1 MNRNI
6 KIIINSLSFIIIIL
20 ALLLLYIYLLD
31 ARHTFSI
38 IGFSLALIYLEIKNK
53 FWANPLFIDSIEI
66 SKETIKIKHTNPMLK
81 KGETTFDSNE
91 ISNFRNIK
99 KNIFT
104 KNNRIEFDYRQL
116 KTKFVYL
123 KSEIQEIKKLEESI
137 SHNKSV

>member
-66 SKETIKIKHTNPMLK
+66 SKE
-81 KGETTFDSNE
+81 
-91 ISNFRNIK
+91 
-99 KNIFT
+99 
-104 KNNRIEFDYRQL
+104 
-116 KTKFVYL
+116 
-123 KSEIQEIKKLEESI
+123 
-137 SHNKSV
+137 

>member
-6 KIIINSLSFIIIIL
+6 KIYINSLSFIIIIL
-20 ALLLLYIYLLD
+20 ALLLIYIYFLD

-53 FWANPLFIDSIEI
+53 FWAYPLFIDSIEI
-66 SKETIKIKHTNPMLK
+66 SKEIIKIKHINPMLK
-81 KGETTFDSNE
+81 KGEIAFDSNE

-104 KNNRIEFDYRQL
+104 KNNRIEFDYKKI

-123 KSEIQEIKKLEESI
+123 NSEKEEIKKLEESI
-137 SHNKSV
+137 SQNKSV

>member
-6 KIIINSLSFIIIIL
+6 KIIINSLSFLIIIL
-20 ALLLLYIYLLD
+20 VLLLVYFYLLD

-38 IGFSLALIYLEIKNK
+38 LGFSLALIYLEIKNK

-66 SKETIKIKHTNPMLK
+66 SKETIRIKYTIPMLK
-81 KGETTFDSNE
+81 KDEITFDSNE
-91 ISNFRNIK
+91 ISNFINIK

-104 KNNRIEFDYRQL
+104 KNNRIEFDYKKI

-137 SHNKSV
+137 SHNKSA

>member
-6 KIIINSLSFIIIIL
+6 KIIINSLSFLIIIL
-20 ALLLLYIYLLD
+20 VLLLVYFYLLD

-38 IGFSLALIYLEIKNK
+38 LGFSLALIYLEIKNK

-66 SKETIKIKHTNPMLK
+66 SKETIRIKYTNPMLK
-81 KGETTFDSNE
+81 KDEITFDSNE
-91 ISNFRNIK
+91 ISNFINIK

-104 KNNRIEFDYRQL
+104 KNNRIEFDYKKI

-137 SHNKSV
+137 SHNKSA